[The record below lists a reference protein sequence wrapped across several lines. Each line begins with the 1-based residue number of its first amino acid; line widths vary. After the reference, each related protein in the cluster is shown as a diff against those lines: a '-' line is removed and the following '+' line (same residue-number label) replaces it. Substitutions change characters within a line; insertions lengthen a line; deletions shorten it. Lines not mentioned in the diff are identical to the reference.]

1 MPSSSFFSAKKAVQS
16 GMRNHE
22 WGLSYNDVHLRPEGR
37 RLSSSA
43 SIDSLATMEA
53 TALAHATSS
62 RFILLSS
69 PMSTGTSTDVCRDD
83 EASSPRPLRT
93 TSNCGNHRFILQ
105 STSALSS
112 GPRGGDRAA
121 RRWRSPRVSGAR
133 SPVEEPTHRWSR
145 APVEELARWCLDG
158 WLQEG
163 VDGGGAE
170 P

>member
-1 MPSSSFFSAKKAVQS
+1 
-16 GMRNHE
+16 MRNHE

-83 EASSPRPLRT
+83 EASSPRPLTTNHELAAPTSWAPCLLTSWLLIESRNHHQVAGSAPGRT
-93 TSNCGNHRFILQ
+93 SWRKQILVAWDFARL
-105 STSALSS
+105 SALPPCCS
-112 GPRGGDRAA
+112 
-121 RRWRSPRVSGAR
+121 
-133 SPVEEPTHRWSR
+133 
-145 APVEELARWCLDG
+145 
-158 WLQEG
+158 
-163 VDGGGAE
+163 
-170 P
+170 